1 MNFLILEK
9 YPEINIEYLN
19 YLEDNWHKI
28 FWFQEQVDFSQIDAI
43 IIRSKI
49 ELNKD
54 LISKFPNLKYVCRIW
69 VWLEKVDLK
78 LCDAKN
84 IKVLNTPWANSSS
97 VADLV
102 IWGILS
108 LLRKTN
114 KSWRNLDDRFQF
126 FWENLENKKIWFI
139 GFWNIAKKVYSRLS
153 GFEWNDFV
161 FFDPYISSDI
171 WNVKKMQDKKE
182 IFKTCDIISFHI
194 PLTEETKNFLWKD
207 DFSLLKKNVKI
218 INTSRWWIIDENE
231 LIRFLQKNKES
242 WAFLDTW
249 EEEPVNPKTKLLNLE
264 NCIITPHIWAMTL
277 ESDKNMHYFKEFD
290 INK

>member
-19 YLEDNWHKI
+19 YLEDNGHKI
-28 FWFQEQVDFSQIDAI
+28 FGFQEQVDFSQIDAI

-54 LISKFPNLKYVCRIW
+54 LISKFPNLKYVCRIG
-69 VWLEKVDLK
+69 VGLEKVDLK

-84 IKVLNTPWANSSS
+84 IKVLNTPGANSSS

-126 FWENLENKKIWFI
+126 FGENLENKKIGFI
-139 GFWNIAKKVYSRLS
+139 GFGNIAKKVYSRLS
-153 GFEWNDFV
+153 GFEGNDFV

-171 WNVKKMQDKKE
+171 GNVKKMQDKKE

-194 PLTEETKNFLWKD
+194 PLTEETKNFLGKD

-218 INTSRWWIIDENE
+218 INTSRGGIIDENE

-242 WAFLDTW
+242 GAFLDTW

-264 NCIITPHIWAMTL
+264 NCIITPHIGAMTL